1 MSTNITLTATAEA
14 HKSLVNQIKEK
25 FGVKTKKAK
34 AILANELND
43 LYWHHQYE
51 RDALKS
57 YVQGQMDEVGEE
69 WEELMTQHHPE
80 FISLSPKQEAFLF
93 TILTWVNNPTDRGAY
108 PDWKGEAPQLPL
120 VPLMG
125 H

>member
-1 MSTNITLTATAEA
+1 MSTNIMPTVNSEA
-14 HKSLVNQIKEK
+14 HKSLVNKIKEK

-34 AILANELND
+34 SILSNELND

-51 RDALKS
+51 RDALKA
-57 YVQGQMDEVGEE
+57 YVQGQINEVGDE
-69 WEELMTQHHPE
+69 WEELMNLHEPE

-93 TILTWVNNPTDRGAY
+93 TILTWMNNPSDRAHY
-108 PDWKGEAPQLPL
+108 PDWQGSIPKLPL

-125 H
+125 N